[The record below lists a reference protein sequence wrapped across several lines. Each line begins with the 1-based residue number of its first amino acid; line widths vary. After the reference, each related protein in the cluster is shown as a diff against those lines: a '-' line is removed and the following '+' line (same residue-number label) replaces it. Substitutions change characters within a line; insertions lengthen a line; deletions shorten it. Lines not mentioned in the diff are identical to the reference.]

1 MNRQYKF
8 SIDTSHLSYEIF
20 SMYYDWQ
27 TIEVELSD
35 DEVVRLLRARKAW
48 FTGEEIKEK
57 GNTVTDE
64 EYFMKK
70 YVPDIHSKVR
80 KALEEQAPSIWGD
93 KIIPE
98 LFNVDIFL
106 GDELDHIYIECF
118 IDWDGYEDVPKDK
131 EEELIRFWLNKTF
144 GDSYNNVPPKNQ

>member
-1 MNRQYKF
+1 
-8 SIDTSHLSYEIF
+8 
-20 SMYYDWQ
+20 MYYDWQ

-48 FTGEEIKEK
+48 YTSDEYKKDRGTTI
-57 GNTVTDE
+57 TDE

-93 KIIPE
+93 IIIPE
-98 LFNVDIFL
+98 LFNVDIFIT
-106 GDELDHIYIECF
+106 DELEHIYIECF
-118 IDWDGYEDVPKDK
+118 VDWEGYKDVPEDK
-131 EEELIRFWLNKTF
+131 EEEQIRFWMKKIF
-144 GDSYNNVPPKNQ
+144 DAS